1 MRVFRFRDKSNADES
16 GKKREQMLD
25 LFSIKMKAVV
35 PFVFTQIPLLDQQ
48 TVKMDI
54 LEGEIVKKNISFRAL
69 PEWGEV
75 IWAMPERKHFFRR
88 CSLQLVVV
96 EIYYWL
102 AGWGV
107 ALILSKFEFKI
118 FEHC

>member
-54 LEGEIVKKNISFRAL
+54 LEGEIVKK
-69 PEWGEV
+69 
-75 IWAMPERKHFFRR
+75 KHF
-88 CSLQLVVV
+88 
-96 EIYYWL
+96 
-102 AGWGV
+102 
-107 ALILSKFEFKI
+107 LSGIARMGGGNLGNARKKTFF
-118 FEHC
+118 

>member
-54 LEGEIVKKNISFRAL
+54 LKREIFKQKYFLSDIARMGGSNLCNPRKN
-69 PEWGEV
+69 
-75 IWAMPERKHFFRR
+75 FF
-88 CSLQLVVV
+88 
-96 EIYYWL
+96 
-102 AGWGV
+102 
-107 ALILSKFEFKI
+107 
-118 FEHC
+118 